1 MRQDTGSQ
9 VPARIIREPVCYGSR
24 NKENGFSPKNISKNS
39 TGNRPALHRP
49 IEKRESAS
57 R

>member
-24 NKENGFSPKNISKNS
+24 NKENGFHQKHQQ
-39 TGNRPALHRP
+39 TALEIARRSIVP